1 MASDDEGL
9 SRGEVCDLGERIGKI
24 HRGGHSLMI
33 APSGCPTL
41 HEFLPTYWQT
51 LKIQKRIDLR
61 RPAIILNTH
70 LLPRFGTRPL
80 DTLSAEDG
88 LAYITAR
95 LEAGAAPG
103 TIRKEWGVL
112 MRILN
117 LAVDFEK
124 INRNRLKRVQL
135 PEANKRSRV
144 ASADELDSLQALG
157 DQETWRIVRVALH
170 TGLREAKILE
180 IERSWMK
187 LKDDGWWLL
196 LPPARSA
203 LKGTPTEL
211 PLNRVAVA
219 ALKSDVAC
227 IDGAIFHNRTS
238 DALNKA
244 WSRLCKRGKV
254 QDLHF
259 HDLRHAFATRLQNLG
274 VPLEVRSALLGH
286 RLRSDSL
293 GNETMTMRYSH
304 GGHGWNQQLRRA
316 VTLLETT
323 VLSYGL
329 SYRQPSVEV
338 DVAFN
343 ALTHR
348 NIREMGGG
356 PNGI

>member
-1 MASDDEGL
+1 MGRPHANPES
-9 SRGEVCDLGERIGKI
+9 C
-24 HRGGHSLMI
+24 GG
-33 APSGCPTL
+33 
-41 HEFLPTYWQT
+41 F
-51 LKIQKRIDLR
+51 R
-61 RPAIILNTH
+61 
-70 LLPRFGTRPL
+70 
-80 DTLSAEDG
+80 EDQ
-88 LAYITAR
+88 
-95 LEAGAAPG
+95 
-103 TIRKEWGVL
+103 
-112 MRILN
+112 
-117 LAVDFEK
+117 
-124 INRNRLKRVQL
+124 LKRVQL

-227 IDGAIFHNRTS
+227 INGAIFHNRTS

-329 SYRQPSVEV
+329 SYRQPSVEM

-343 ALTHR
+343 ALNSSEHQ
-348 NIREMGGG
+348 G
-356 PNGI
+356 NGWWSQRDLNPCLSLESRY

>member
-1 MASDDEGL
+1 
-9 SRGEVCDLGERIGKI
+9 
-24 HRGGHSLMI
+24 MI

-157 DQETWRIVRVALH
+157 DQETWRIVQVALH

-227 IDGAIFHNRTS
+227 INGAIFHNRTS

-259 HDLRHAFATRLQNLG
+259 HDLRHTFATRLQNLG